1 MYYITEANGAS
12 LNMSWSLSMLQK
24 HIILSRKTNPGQTEK
39 KPISSGVFTNEEKKK
54 HLYDKQR
61 DEDNINPPL
70 LI

>member
-1 MYYITEANGAS
+1 
-12 LNMSWSLSMLQK
+12 MLQK